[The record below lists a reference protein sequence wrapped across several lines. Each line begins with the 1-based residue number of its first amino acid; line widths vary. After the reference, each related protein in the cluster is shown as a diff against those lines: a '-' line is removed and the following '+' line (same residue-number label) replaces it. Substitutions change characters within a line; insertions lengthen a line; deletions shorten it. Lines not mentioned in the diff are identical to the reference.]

1 MVIIGLRTYRHEARV
16 LTMIYV
22 FGECELDT
30 QRHMLCRG
38 SQGMRL
44 RRKAFQALAYLLAH
58 HDRAVSRQE
67 LCDELWPKQFISDT
81 ALASTIKAVRQAIG
95 DSGRGQQLIQT
106 VYGHGYRFVAAVEEH
121 SDAPT
126 GTEDEARLSPR
137 GTMSMPS
144 HDTRDRALVPQMQ
157 EAATDED
164 ARRTRDAAAAE
175 MALPRD
181 TLTPAGEWKIVT
193 VLCCGLAG
201 VLGGS
206 TLEEP
211 DTRYRRMHELYNL
224 ARDVAQGYGATL
236 QPVVGECILVVFGA
250 PMAHEDHAQR
260 AVLAALELQRRVREV
275 GLDGRTQPRDIQ
287 GLRVGLH
294 TGQVAVGG
302 IGDSPADLT
311 VVGDTVARAI
321 ALQTWAAPGS
331 VICGDATAHLV
342 HEIVRIEGVGP
353 VPVAGESIPVTAY
366 TVLGRR
372 VQRRALA
379 YREMRALTP
388 FVGRR
393 RELATLHALLAQAR
407 EGRGQVVGV
416 VGEPGI
422 GKSRLVYEFQHSL
435 HGKPLTYLASSC
447 FSHGA
452 ATPYLPML
460 ALLRQ
465 SCGVTEEDP
474 PAAVTAKVGASL
486 QEVGMAP
493 EHWAPYLLQL
503 FELPV
508 EMDLLATHSPQAIKA
523 RTVEALVQLALHG
536 ARRRPLVLEFEN
548 LHWIDPTSEE
558 VLRALVEQLVGARI
572 LLLLTYRPGYRPPWI
587 DKSYVSQL
595 ALARLAPRH
604 SRRLVQAVLRT
615 TPVPESV
622 VQVILARAEGNAL
635 FLEELAHTA
644 MEQGDSHR
652 TAGVPTTIQAV
663 LATRIDRLPMEA
675 KRLLQ
680 MAAVI
685 GKDIAI
691 TLLAAI
697 AELPEAALQR
707 SLAHLQTVELLYETT
722 RVADRALTFKHA
734 LIQEAAYHS
743 LLKTTRQQY
752 HQRIAQVLAERFP
765 ETVETQPELL
775 AHHYTEAGLP
785 AQAVPA
791 WLRAGQHTLE
801 RSAHIEAI
809 AHLSKGLEVLKTLA
823 DTLERTQ
830 LELVL
835 QTTLGPALMATKGYA
850 APEVEYAYARARELC
865 QQVGETPQL
874 FQALWGLWYFYL
886 VRAEFQIAHKLGEQL
901 LHLAQRGQG
910 QVLLLLADRVLGQ
923 TLAFLGEFST
933 AQVHLD
939 QGMSLYDPEQH
950 RSLASLYGQD
960 QGVIFRS
967 WAALALWCL
976 GYPDQ
981 ALWRSREALT
991 LAQELAHPFSLAYA
1005 ICFAGMF
1012 CQLRREVQDAQARA
1026 TAEIALCTE
1035 QGFALYLARGTIL
1048 RGWTMAEQQQ
1058 GAEGLALMRQGLAS
1072 YQATGAAVFRP
1083 YYLAF
1088 LAEAYGKV
1096 GQAEKGLS
1104 VLDQA
1109 LAAVHKAG
1117 ERFCEAELY
1126 RLKGELLLVRSADNH
1141 GEAEAYFQQA
1151 LDVACCQQAKSWELR
1166 AAMSLSRLWQCQGK
1180 REPAR
1185 QLLAEVYNWF
1195 TEGFDTADLQEA
1207 GALLAEL
1214 S

>member
-1 MVIIGLRTYRHEARV
+1 
-16 LTMIYV
+16 MIYV
-22 FGECELDT
+22 FGEYELDT
-30 QRHMLCRG
+30 QRHMLRRAG
-38 SQGMRL
+38 QGIRA
-44 RRKAFQALAYLLAH
+44 RRKVFQALTYLLAH
-58 HDRAVSRQE
+58 HDRAVSKQE
-67 LCDELWPKQFISDT
+67 LCEQIWPKQFISDA
-81 ALASTIKAVRQAIG
+81 ALESTIKGVRQVIG
-95 DSGRGQQLIQT
+95 DSGRGQQFIQT
-106 VYGHGYRFVAAVEEH
+106 VYGYGYRFIAAVGEH
-121 SDAPT
+121 SDAST
-126 GTEDEARLSPR
+126 DTEDEAMLPPR
-137 GTMSMPS
+137 DMGSAHS
-144 HDTRDRALVPQMQ
+144 QDTHGMAFVPLRRG
-157 EAATDED
+157 ATEDDD
-164 ARRTRDAAAAE
+164 ARWTMHATAE
-175 MALPRD
+175 ERFPPRD
-181 TLTPAGEWKIVT
+181 TITSAAEWKMVT
-193 VLCCGLAG
+193 VLCCGLAED
-201 VLGGS
+201 S
-206 TLEEP
+206 ARFTPEEP
-211 DTRYRRMHELYNL
+211 DARYRQMRELYLL
-224 ARDVAQGYGATL
+224 AQDVVQGYGGTL
-236 QPVVGECILVVFGA
+236 QPVVGECIIAVFGA
-250 PMAHEDHAQR
+250 PVAQEDHAQR
-260 AVLAALELQRRVREV
+260 AVLAALELQRRVGEV

-302 IGDSPADLT
+302 IGDSPAGLT

-321 ALQTWAAPGS
+321 ALQAWAAPGA
-331 VICGDATAHLV
+331 ILCGDATAHLV
-342 HEIVRIEGVGP
+342 QEIVPIEGVGS
-353 VPVAGESIPVTAY
+353 VPVAGESTPVTAY

-393 RELATLHALLAQAR
+393 RELAALHALLAHAR
-407 EGRGQVVGV
+407 EGWGQVVGV

-465 SCGVTEEDP
+465 NCGVTEEDP
-474 PAAVTAKVGASL
+474 PAAVAAKVGARL

-493 EHWAPYLLQL
+493 EPWASYLLQL

-508 EMDLLATHSPQAIKA
+508 EMDLLATHSPQAVKA
-523 RTVEALVQLALHG
+523 RTMEALVQLALHE
-536 ARRRPLVLEFEN
+536 ARRRPLVVEVEN
-548 LHWIDPTSEE
+548 LHWVDPTSEE
-558 VLRALVEQLVGARI
+558 VLRALIEQLVGARI
-572 LLLLTYRPGYRPPWI
+572 LLLLTYRPGYKPPWI
-587 DKSYVSQL
+587 EKSYVSQL

-615 TPVPESV
+615 TPVSDSA
-622 VQVILARAEGNAL
+622 VQVILARAEGNPL

-644 MEQGDSHR
+644 MEQGDSYR
-652 TAGVPTTIQAV
+652 TARVPTTIQAV
-663 LATRIDRLPMEA
+663 LATRIDRLPLEA

-685 GKDIAI
+685 GKDVAVTI
-691 TLLAAI
+691 LAAI
-697 AELPEAALQR
+697 AGLPEAALQR
-707 SLAHLQTVELLYETT
+707 GLAHLQTVELLYETT
-722 RVADRALTFKHA
+722 RIADRALTFKHA

-743 LLKTTRQQY
+743 LLKSTRQRY
-752 HQRIAQVLAERFP
+752 HQQIAQVLADRFP
-765 ETVETQPELL
+765 EAVETQPELL
-775 AHHYTEAGLP
+775 AYHYTEAGLP

-791 WLRAGQHTLE
+791 WLRAGQHALE

-809 AHLSKGLEVLKTLA
+809 AHLSKGLEVLKTLP

-865 QQVGETPQL
+865 QQVGDTPQL

-886 VRAEFQIAHKLGEQL
+886 VRAEFQTAHELGEQL
-901 LHLAQRGQG
+901 LHLAQRVQA
-910 QVLLLLADRVLGQ
+910 QVLLLLAHRVLGQ
-923 TLAFLGEFST
+923 TLAFLGEFAT
-933 AQVHLD
+933 AQAHLD
-939 QGMSLYDPEQH
+939 RGMTLYDPEQH

-960 QGVIFRS
+960 QGVICRS

-981 ALWRSREALT
+981 ALRRSREAVI

-1012 CQLRREVQDAQARA
+1012 CQLRRDVQAAQERA
-1026 TAEIALCTE
+1026 TVEIALCAE

-1048 RGWTMAEQQQ
+1048 QGWTMAEQGQ
-1058 GAEGLALMRQGLAS
+1058 GAEGFAQMRQGLAS

-1088 LAEAYGKV
+1088 LAEAHGKV

-1104 VLDQA
+1104 VLA
-1109 LAAVHKAG
+1109 EAVAAVHKTG
-1117 ERFCEAELY
+1117 ERFYAAELY
-1126 RLKGELLLVRSADNH
+1126 RLKGELLLVHSAENH
-1141 GEAEAYFQQA
+1141 GAAEAYFQQA
-1151 LDVACCQQAKSWELR
+1151 LDVARRQQAKSWELR
-1166 AAMSLSRLWQCQGK
+1166 AAMSLSRLWQRQGK
-1180 REPAR
+1180 REQAR
-1185 QLLAEVYNWF
+1185 ELLAEVYNWF
-1195 TEGFDTADLQEA
+1195 TEGFNTADLQEA
-1207 GALLAEL
+1207 RTLLAEL

>member
-1 MVIIGLRTYRHEARV
+1 
-16 LTMIYV
+16 MIYV

-30 QRHMLCRG
+30 QRHMLCRDG
-38 SQGMRL
+38 QGIRL
-44 RRKAFQALAYLLAH
+44 RREAFQSLAYLLAH

-67 LCDELWPKQFISDT
+67 LCGEIWPKQFISDT
-81 ALASTIKAVRQAIG
+81 ALASTLKAVRQAIG
-95 DSGRGQQLIQT
+95 DSGPGQQLIQT

-126 GTEDEARLSPR
+126 GAEDEARLSPR
-137 GTMSMPS
+137 DTASMPS
-144 HDTRDRALVPQMQ
+144 HDTPDRSLVPPMH
-157 EAATDED
+157 EAADED
-164 ARRTRDAAAAE
+164 ARWTMDAAAVE
-175 MALPRD
+175 MPLPRD

-201 VLGGS
+201 ALAER

-211 DTRYRRMHELYNL
+211 DTRYHRMDKLYKL
-224 ARDVAQGYGATL
+224 ARDVVQGYGATL
-236 QPVVGECILVVFGA
+236 QPVVGDCILVVFGA
-250 PMAHEDHAQR
+250 PMTHEDHAQR
-260 AVLAALELQRRVREV
+260 VVLAALELQRRVREV
-275 GLDGRTQPRDIQ
+275 GLDGRTQPWDIQ

-294 TGQVAVGG
+294 TGQVAGGG
-302 IGDSPADLT
+302 IGDTPAGLT

-321 ALQTWAAPGS
+321 ALQAWAAPGS
-331 VICGDATAHLV
+331 VICGDATSHLV
-342 HEIVRIEGVGP
+342 QEIVRIEGVGP
-353 VPVAGESIPVTAY
+353 VPVAGQSTPVSAY
-366 TVLGRR
+366 TVLVRR
-372 VQRRALA
+372 VQHRTLA
-379 YREMRALTP
+379 YRETRALTP

-407 EGRGQVVGV
+407 EGQGQVVGV

-465 SCGVTEEDP
+465 NCGVTEEDP
-474 PAAVTAKVGASL
+474 PATVTAKVRASL
-486 QEVGMAP
+486 QEVGLAP

-508 EMDLLATHSPQAIKA
+508 EMDLLATHSPQAVKA
-523 RTVEALVQLALHG
+523 RTVEALVQLPLHG

-622 VQVILARAEGNAL
+622 VQVILARAEGNPL
-635 FLEELAHTA
+635 FLEELAHSA

-663 LATRIDRLPMEA
+663 LATRIDRLPLEA

-685 GKDIAI
+685 GKDIAV

-697 AELPEAALQR
+697 AELPEAALQG

-743 LLKTTRQQY
+743 LLKSTRQRY
-752 HQRIAQVLAERFP
+752 HQQIAQVLAERFP

-785 AQAVPA
+785 AQAAPI
-791 WLRAGQHTLE
+791 WLRAGQHALE
-801 RSAHIEAI
+801 RSAHVEAI
-809 AHLSKGLEVLKTLA
+809 AHLSKGLEVLKTLP

-850 APEVEYAYARARELC
+850 TPEVEYAYVRARELC

-886 VRAEFQIAHKLGEQL
+886 VRAEFQTAHELGEQL
-901 LHLAQRGQG
+901 LNLAQRVQVP
-910 QVLLLLADRVLGQ
+910 VLLLLAHRVLGQ
-923 TLAFLGEFST
+923 TLSFLGEFST
-933 AQVHLD
+933 ARVHLD
-939 QGMSLYDPEQH
+939 RALSRMSG
-950 RSLASLYGQD
+950 S
-960 QGVIFRS
+960 
-967 WAALALWCL
+967 
-976 GYPDQ
+976 
-981 ALWRSREALT
+981 
-991 LAQELAHPFSLAYA
+991 ELAA
-1005 ICFAGMF
+1005 I
-1012 CQLRREVQDAQARA
+1012 
-1026 TAEIALCTE
+1026 
-1035 QGFALYLARGTIL
+1035 
-1048 RGWTMAEQQQ
+1048 
-1058 GAEGLALMRQGLAS
+1058 
-1072 YQATGAAVFRP
+1072 P
-1083 YYLAF
+1083 
-1088 LAEAYGKV
+1088 
-1096 GQAEKGLS
+1096 
-1104 VLDQA
+1104 
-1109 LAAVHKAG
+1109 
-1117 ERFCEAELY
+1117 
-1126 RLKGELLLVRSADNH
+1126 
-1141 GEAEAYFQQA
+1141 
-1151 LDVACCQQAKSWELR
+1151 
-1166 AAMSLSRLWQCQGK
+1166 
-1180 REPAR
+1180 
-1185 QLLAEVYNWF
+1185 
-1195 TEGFDTADLQEA
+1195 
-1207 GALLAEL
+1207 
-1214 S
+1214 

>member
-1 MVIIGLRTYRHEARV
+1 MVIIGLPTYRHEVRV
-16 LTMIYV
+16 LSMIYV

-30 QRHMLCRG
+30 QRHMLCRDG
-38 SQGMRL
+38 QGIRL

-58 HDRAVSRQE
+58 HDRAISRQE
-67 LCDELWPKQFISDT
+67 LCDEIWPQQFISDT

-95 DSGRGQQLIQT
+95 DSGRGQQLILT

-126 GTEDEARLSPR
+126 GIEDEARLSPR
-137 GTMSMPS
+137 DTVSVPS
-144 HDTRDRALVPQMQ
+144 HDTHDRALVPPMQ
-157 EAATDED
+157 EAADED
-164 ARRTRDAAAAE
+164 ARWTMDAAAVE
-175 MALPRD
+175 MPLPPD

-193 VLCCGLAG
+193 VLCCGLAEA
-201 VLGGS
+201 LARL

-211 DTRYRRMHELYNL
+211 DARYRRMHELYKL
-224 ARDVAQGYGATL
+224 ARDVVQGYGATL

-250 PMAHEDHAQR
+250 PVAQEDHAQR

-275 GLDGRTQPRDIQ
+275 GLDGPTQPWDIQ
-287 GLRVGLH
+287 ELRVGLH

-302 IGDSPADLT
+302 IGDSPAGLT

-321 ALQTWAAPGS
+321 ALQAWAAPGA
-331 VICGDATAHLV
+331 ILCGDATAHLV
-342 HEIVRIEGVGP
+342 QEIVRIEGVGP
-353 VPVAGESIPVTAY
+353 VPVAGEFTPVTAY
-366 TVLGRR
+366 SVLGRR

-465 SCGVTEEDP
+465 NCGVTEEAT
-474 PAAVTAKVGASL
+474 PAAVTAKVSASL

-508 EMDLLATHSPQAIKA
+508 EMDLLARHSPQAVKA

-548 LHWIDPTSEE
+548 LHWMDPTSEE
-558 VLRALVEQLVGARI
+558 VLRALVERLVGSRI
-572 LLLLTYRPGYRPPWI
+572 LLLLTYRPGYRPPWTE
-587 DKSYVSQL
+587 KSYVSQL
-595 ALARLAPRH
+595 ALDRLAPRQ
-604 SRRLVQAVLRT
+604 SRRVVQAVLRT
-615 TPVPESV
+615 TPIPESV
-622 VQVILARAEGNAL
+622 VQVILARAEGNPL

-652 TAGVPTTIQAV
+652 TSGVPTTIQAV
-663 LATRIDRLPMEA
+663 LATRIDQLPLEA

-685 GKDIAI
+685 GKDVAV
-691 TLLAAI
+691 TLLEAI
-697 AELPEAALQR
+697 ARVSAAELKQGLAQLQ
-707 SLAHLQTVELLYETT
+707 SGELLYETT

-743 LLKTTRQQY
+743 LLMSTRQRY
-752 HQRIAQVLAERFP
+752 HQQIAQVLAERCP
-765 ETVETQPELL
+765 QTVETQPELL

-785 AQAVPA
+785 AQAVPT
-791 WLRAGQHTLE
+791 WLRAGQHALE
-801 RSAHIEAI
+801 RSAHVEAI
-809 AHLSKGLEVLKTLA
+809 AHLSKGLEVLKPLP

-850 APEVEYAYARARELC
+850 APEVECAYARARELC
-865 QQVGETPQL
+865 QQLGETPQL

-886 VRAEFQIAHKLGEQL
+886 VRAEFQTARELGEQL
-901 LHLAQRGQG
+901 LDLAQRVPAPG
-910 QVLLLLADRVLGQ
+910 LLLVAHRVLGQ
-923 TLAFLGEFST
+923 TLTFLGEFST
-933 AQVHLD
+933 AQMHLER
-939 QGMSLYDPEQH
+939 GMTLYEPGQH

-960 QGVIFRS
+960 QGVICRS

-981 ALWRSREALT
+981 ALRRSREALT
-991 LAQELAHPFSLAYA
+991 LVQELAHPFSRAYA
-1005 ICFAGMF
+1005 LCFAGMF
-1012 CQLRREVQDAQARA
+1012 CQLRREVQAAQERA
-1026 TAEIALCTE
+1026 TAEMALCTE
-1035 QGFALYLARGTIL
+1035 QGFALYLARGRIL
-1048 RGWTMAEQQQ
+1048 GGWTMAEQGQ
-1058 GAEGLALMRQGLAS
+1058 GAEGLAQMHQGLAA
-1072 YQATGAAVFRP
+1072 YQATGAKVFRP

-1088 LAEAYGKV
+1088 LAEAHGKV
-1096 GQAEKGLS
+1096 GQAEEGLTM
-1104 VLDQA
+1104 LAEA
-1109 LAAVHKAG
+1109 LEAVHKTR
-1117 ERFCEAELY
+1117 ERIYEAELY
-1126 RLKGELLLVRSADNH
+1126 RLKGVLLLVRSAENH
-1141 GEAEAYFQQA
+1141 EEAEAYFRQA
-1151 LDVACCQQAKSWELR
+1151 LHAARHQQAKSLELR
-1166 AAMSLSRLWQCQGK
+1166 AAVSLSRLWQYQGK
-1180 REPAR
+1180 HEQAR
-1185 QLLAEVYNWF
+1185 QLLAPIYSWF

-1207 GALLAEL
+1207 KALLVKL